1 MFKTVIPSVLVLASA
16 TAAMAAQPTHP
27 DQRIAELCG
36 VDHQNEIAQEGD
48 GMLISDG
55 YYIASMKVVLDP
67 RDTRVV
73 PGFVDAPYLCTE
85 AREGEVVQFLFVP
98 SAEWGVNFAGP

>member
-1 MFKTVIPSVLVLASA
+1 MFKIVIPTVLVLASA
-16 TAAMAAQPTHP
+16 TAAMAAQLPHP
-27 DQRIAELCG
+27 DQRTAELCG
-36 VDHQNEIAQEGD
+36 VDHENEIAQEGD
-48 GMLISDG
+48 GMLTSDG

-85 AREGEVVQFLFVP
+85 AQEGEIVKFLFVP
-98 SAEWGVNFAGP
+98 SAEWGANFAAP